1 MISHEMMA
9 PLMFAGLVI
18 FMLIG
23 YPVSFS
29 LAAVG
34 LSFGFIAIQE
44 GFFDF
49 SLMQALPERVFG
61 ILANDTLLAIP
72 FFTLMGSSAAGL
84 RRICSTGSAS
94 SSARCAAA
102 SATRLS
108 SSARSSAPSPEQLPR
123 R

>member
-9 PLMFAGLVI
+9 PVMFGGLVV
-18 FMLIG
+18 FMLLG

-34 LSFGFIAIQE
+34 LFFGFVAINA
-44 GFFDF
+44 GYFDF

-72 FFTLMGSSAAGL
+72 FFTLM
-84 RRICSTGSAS
+84 
-94 SSARCAAA
+94 
-102 SATRLS
+102 LS
-108 SSARSSAPSPEQLPR
+108 LIHI
-123 R
+123 